1 MIRHGES
8 EGNCDK
14 SVNCYTPNHKIPLTA
29 AGREQ
34 AFAAGVKLHDYVHEG
49 ESVCFFTSPYQRTR
63 ETLQGI
69 LRGLESVDA
78 ANGVDDR
85 NHNDGDA
92 AGDGDAAEPA
102 GAEPASAE
110 PAATPRRRREVVIH
124 EEPRM
129 REQDFGNFQGTPQEM
144 RQIWLE
150 RAKYGHFFYRIPHG
164 ESAADVYDR
173 CSSFNDTLFRQ
184 FKKDAFPGVL
194 VLVTHGIWARVF
206 LQRWFRWSVEYF
218 EDLQNIP
225 HCRWICLRQ
234 QPHHAPQL
242 EGECTYVLETPLDRW
257 SDAPGAADLLVYPYG

>member
-1 MIRHGES
+1 MGRPRLILLIRHGES

-14 SVNCYTPNHKIPLTA
+14 TVNCYMPNHKIPLTET
-29 AGREQ
+29 GRSQ
-34 AFAAGVKLHDYVHEG
+34 AFDAGVKLHEYVEEG
-49 ESVCFFTSPYQRTR
+49 ESICFYTSPYLRTR

-69 LRGLESVDA
+69 LKGLESADNA
-78 ANGVDDR
+78 GETA
-85 NHNDGDA
+85 DGSS
-92 AGDGDAAEPA
+92 G
-102 GAEPASAE
+102 SSSSSK
-110 PAATPRRRREVVIH
+110 REVVIH

-144 RQIWLE
+144 KQIWLE

-184 FKKDAFPGVL
+184 FKKDTFPSVL

-225 HCRWICLRQ
+225 HCSWIRLVRQ
-234 QPHHAPQL
+234 PPRRSTDL
-242 EGECTYVLETPLDRW
+242 EGEGSYVLETPLARW
-257 SDAPGAADLLVYPYG
+257 SIDASHMKEQDLLVYPYG

>member
-1 MIRHGES
+1 MGLPGSSILYMRAPLGQLILLIRHGES

-78 ANGVDDR
+78 ANG
-85 NHNDGDA
+85 
-92 AGDGDAAEPA
+92 
-102 GAEPASAE
+102 
-110 PAATPRRRREVVIH
+110 VVIH

-225 HCRWICLRQ
+225 HCRWICLHQ